1 MPINTD
7 LNIAPIFDDYDANNQ
22 YYRILY
28 RAGTALQAREL
39 TQMQTMQQTQIE
51 RIGNVFYR
59 NGDLVSNTGFTPN
72 DDPIRPYARLQDNAA
87 NGTGYVLSDLLN
99 TYAYDS
105 VANLSAKV
113 VFVKTGLESQYPNTA
128 TIYLEYKFGS
138 GSNSTTSSIQSFSN
152 NRTLEFRQVTQAG
165 NTVVATINTYA
176 NTLANTYATGNGHF
190 ISVSEGI
197 IFING
202 TFVRVPNPTYGIV
215 NAYGTYAG
223 NTVVGFTLKEEI
235 ITEVDDPSL
244 LDNALGY
251 PNENAPGAWRLK
263 LTPELTALDPAVA
276 ANTPGFNVIAQ
287 YNYGSLISKS
297 TAGKDAYQIA
307 GDVLDTRMYESAGN
321 YVVNPFTADTIST
334 SPDGDFNANY
344 FYGRI
349 GAGIGYVQGTRV
361 SIDRTAHVQMRRGID
376 TLTKTSQQ
384 ITFNYGGYYSVNEVA
399 GIFEFNKAQK
409 VYLYDTAQKAVTNRT
424 FAEASVTGT
433 LIGNAMARCFTLN
446 NGVPGTNAAIYN
458 VHLFNIQIANGYS
471 PGQVKALY
479 ANSTHKG
486 FADLYKTGLQGTSAK
501 PQLYTFG
508 FSGIKNL
515 RDASN
520 NNNTEYLYRTANTSA
535 TMATDGSV
543 SIIISSSQPGGTDIL
558 PFGIGTLNDSDAQ
571 SFNLILS
578 ANVSTVALAGTVN
591 VYTTNTS
598 VLGTSTAFTT
608 RFASGD
614 QIKVGSEIRTVA
626 SVSNNTVLNVDAPFS
641 VANTGQTYY
650 KTYLKGK
657 ILPISSVPATGPVS
671 NIAIS
676 NSTAFTIYSGQ
687 ANLSTSVAVDVVYDV
702 LRTSTSP
709 AKKAIKK
716 DRFVKINTSAN
727 PYGPWCLGYSDVHK
741 VSKVYASA
749 DGSYALTGLDVT
761 GNFTFDT
768 GQRDSYYDLAYLYA
782 KPGYSTSS
790 FPYLLVQLDYFQANT
805 STGVG
810 FFTVESYPIDDANT
824 SNTTAIQT
832 KDIPLYVSDSGD
844 KIWLRDYIDFRA
856 PATLTANDTGAVDL
870 ANSVS
875 VNNAISYAVV
885 NPSSALTLQVPTNG
899 LNVPS
904 YGGNFQADYTMY
916 LPRKDLVFITKDKQI
931 KIKEGLPS
939 VTPQTPLY
947 PENAMPIAV
956 YDIPSFP
963 SLTTDQMDSEYLINK
978 VSKTLT
984 RDTSTNISTSLLLNR
999 RYSMK
1004 DIAKLDDRITNLEYY
1019 TQLSLLEKKAKDMT
1033 VTDANGLD
1041 RFKNGIFADAFNS
1054 DLLTDTSNP
1063 ENSICIDADSSLAR
1077 PYNIREDIPIVF
1089 NSGSST
1095 RATKTGRAITLP
1107 YTEVS
1112 FLPQPYATKYRN
1124 SAHVASAWH
1133 GKLQLFPCYDNSKDT
1148 ANGGSLSI
1156 TVDNTKAWKDYAKSP
1171 YGTIWGDWRT
1181 STSTS
1186 SNTVFTSGS
1195 QQKTVSV
1202 DIGYVGGNISE
1213 DEAYR
1218 RAVQKLGGNS
1228 DDYVKGTVT
1237 GTFTG

>member
-22 YYRILY
+22 YYRILF

-59 NGDLVSNTGFTPN
+59 NGDLVSNTGFTVN
-72 DDPIRPYARLQDNAA
+72 DDPIRPYARLQDNAS
-87 NGTGYVLSDLLN
+87 NGTSYVLDDLLN
-99 TYAYDS
+99 TVAYDAI
-105 VANLSAKV
+105 ANLEATV
-113 VFVKTGLESQYPNTA
+113 VYVKSGLESQYPNTA
-128 TIYLEYKFGS
+128 TIYLKYHGS
-138 GSNSTTSSIQSFSN
+138 GSNSTVLDIQSFSN
-152 NRTLEFRQVTQAG
+152 NRSIEFRQVTNAG
-165 NTVVATINTYA
+165 NTVVATIKTYA
-176 NTLANTYATGNGHF
+176 NTTVNTYSTGNGHF
-190 ISVSEGI
+190 IAASEGV

-223 NTVVGFTLKEEI
+223 NSVVGFTLTEEI
-235 ITEVDDPSL
+235 ITEVDDPTL

-263 LTPELTALDPAVA
+263 LTPQLTALDPDVA
-276 ANTPGFNVIAQ
+276 ANTPGFNTIAQ
-287 YNYGSLISKS
+287 YNFGSLITKS
-297 TAGKDAYQIA
+297 VVGKDAYQVA
-307 GDVLDTRMYESAGN
+307 GEILDTRMYESAGN
-321 YVVNPFTADTIST
+321 YVVNPFTADTISI
-334 SPDGDFNANY
+334 SPDGVFDANS

-349 GAGIGYVQGTRV
+349 GAGVGYVQGARV
-361 SIDRTAHVQMRRGID
+361 SLDRTAHVQMRRGID
-376 TLTKTSQQ
+376 TLTKTTQQ

-399 GIFEFNKAQK
+399 GIFEFNKAQP
-409 VYLYDTAQKAVTNRT
+409 VYLYDTAQKVVTNRT

-446 NGVPGTNAAIYN
+446 NGVPGTNGAIYN
-458 VHLFNIQIANGYS
+458 VHLFNIKIANGYS
-471 PGQVKALY
+471 ATQVKALY

-486 FADLYKTGLQGTSAK
+486 FADLYKSGLQGTSAK

-515 RDASN
+515 RDTAN
-520 NNNTEYLYRTANTSA
+520 NNNTEYLYRTANTAA
-535 TMATDGSV
+535 TMATDGSI
-543 SIIISSSQPGGTDIL
+543 SIIINGSQPGGTDIL
-558 PFGIGTLNDSDAQ
+558 PFGIGTLNDVDAQ
-571 SFNLILS
+571 SYNIILA

-598 VLGTSTAFTT
+598 VLGTSTTFTT
-608 RFASGD
+608 RFVAGD

-626 SVSNNTVLNVDAPFS
+626 SVSNNTVINVDAPFAA
-641 VANTGQTYY
+641 ANTGATYY

-657 ILPISSVPATGPVS
+657 QLPITSVPSSGPVS
-671 NIAIS
+671 NIAIG
-676 NSTAFTIYSGQ
+676 NSTAFTVYTGQ
-687 ANLSTSVAVDVVYDV
+687 SNLSSSVAVDVVYDV

-716 DRFVKINTSAN
+716 NRFVKIDTSAN
-727 PYGPWCLGYSDVHK
+727 PFGPWCLGYSDVHK

-749 DGSYALTGLDVT
+749 DGSYALAGLDVT
-761 GNFTFDT
+761 SNFNFDT

-824 SNTTAIQT
+824 SNTSAIQT

-856 PATLTANDTGAVDL
+856 PASLTANDTGVVDL

-875 VNNAISYAVV
+875 VNNAISYAIV
-885 NPSSALTLQVPTNG
+885 NPSSTLTLQVPTNG

-904 YGGNFQADYTMY
+904 YGGNFEADYTMY

-931 KIKEGLPS
+931 KVKEGLSS
-939 VTPQTPLY
+939 VSPQTPLY

-956 YDIPSFP
+956 YTIPSFP
-963 SLTTDQMDSEYLINK
+963 SLTTDEMDSEYLVNK
-978 VSKTLT
+978 TSKNLT
-984 RDTSTNISTSLLLNR
+984 RDTSTSISTSLLLNR

-1004 DIAKLDDRITNLEYY
+1004 DIGKLDDRITNLEYY
-1019 TQLSLLEKKAKDMT
+1019 AQLSLLEKKATDMT

-1041 RFKNGIFADAFNS
+1041 RFKNGIFADAFGNRLLS
-1054 DLLTDTSNP
+1054 DLTNP
-1063 ENSICIDADSSLAR
+1063 EYTICIDEQRSVAR
-1077 PYNIREDIPIVF
+1077 PYNIREYIPITF

-1112 FLPQPYATKYRN
+1112 FLAQPYATKYRS
-1124 SAHVASAWH
+1124 SAHVAYAWN
-1133 GKLQLFPCYDNSKDT
+1133 GKLQLFPSYDNAQDT
-1148 ANGGSLSI
+1148 ANGGSISI
-1156 TVDNTKAWKDYAKSP
+1156 TVDNSKSWQDYSKSP

-1181 STSTS
+1181 TTTTS

-1195 QQKTVSV
+1195 EQKTVSV
-1202 DIGYVGGNISE
+1202 DLGYVGGNISE
-1213 DEAYR
+1213 DEAYT
-1218 RAVQKLGGNS
+1218 RAIQKLGGNP
-1228 DDYVKGTVT
+1228 DDYVKGNVT
-1237 GTFTG
+1237 GTFTS